1 MGIAWGFDGEHAT
14 DVRPP
19 HSAASKAW
27 AKNESAPGA
36 NDGTR
41 LTAGLANRIV
51 GNIRT
56 LVNAAGSGLTETSDE
71 DVLNAVTALIGAT
84 PPAPHNHD
92 SRYYQQSAVDALLAT
107 RVPIASI
114 VDNLMSTSALVPLSA
129 AQGKVLKDL
138 IDGLGDITPVADLAE
153 ASTLTGLDRGDLVH
167 VGDNGAGKWA
177 RYQVTAAGDGTWAG
191 STRVLL
197 WTQDQAPATHGHVAG
212 DITDSTTDGR
222 AIVTGANFAA
232 IRTLLGLSPPC
243 ANRAAL
249 AAIDTTKITGAYLC
263 ESGREGTWAWRTG
276 DYAAQIAAD
285 TAEGLYLKADSVAA
299 SAGAWVRV
307 YDGAVRPTWFGA
319 PANGVD
325 DDRPALE
332 AIDAIM
338 PYLTTREV
346 DFGNAAYRVSRVSGT
361 DDRWGAKITQSGTK
375 WKGSGASLR
384 RYNTSISS
392 SSNAYPILFVGV
404 PDSNVADP
412 VRDVVIEG
420 FRFIGEDTRHAISG
434 SYVNDLRDAIHCKN
448 TTGFKSL
455 NNTFDAIDSQAIY
468 FQAPACYNY
477 AASRRYNTTKNYD
490 ATIRGCT
497 FNGTPHEVAGRA
509 LIHAIA
515 VEGIDDVDVS
525 HNRFSWCDDAVAG
538 ETTYESLSQ
547 LDGSQWTPV
556 YVGWSLGDVNRSG
569 RGWRITAN
577 HVVGSTEHAFYVSGM
592 DVVVANN
599 TISTERP
606 DLQTTGDMIKCR
618 SKHATIT
625 GNIIRYC
632 ASGIGIHDPARC
644 VTVTGNEISIC
655 ATAITAGAIDIDS
668 VGLSTFISARPWLSS
683 YEPIRDII
691 IAGNVIELPEG
702 EQATSQTGVGL
713 RIYTDSADANYPN
726 GQVQNVKITGN
737 TFRNVK
743 HGVLLFNA
751 LIREVAIDG
760 NSFIGKPF
768 TRAGFNSGT
777 TLYSQAALTVRD
789 SVPTTNEKVVF
800 RNNWV
805 EGFAAVCDSIA
816 SGGTNVDLPRN
827 MSGNH
832 IEYVKRLFGTD
843 TRVLGAANGF
853 SGNTGVFVLQRDWSG
868 HGIGNALGDGATT
881 NSYLRFRFFETGS
894 ELRFYTNDT
903 GTYRTL

>member
-1 MGIAWGFDGEHAT
+1 MTELASYIWGDYNTDRIPSSGFKEPKKRLIREWGTWIEGALLGTSVVGRVIHAT
-14 DVRPP
+14 RASLYADLA
-19 HSAASKAW
+19 HAANTMAW
-27 AKNESAPGA
+27 VWNDPTTAYNGIYAKVGA
-36 NDGTR
+36 SGSGSWTR
-41 LTAGLANRIV
+41 LTDLPYSF
-51 GNIRT
+51 
-56 LVNAAGSGLTETSDE
+56 L
-71 DVLNAVTALIGAT
+71 
-84 PPAPHNHD
+84 
-92 SRYYQQSAVDALLAT
+92 
-107 RVPIASI
+107 
-114 VDNLMSTSALVPLSA
+114 A
-129 AQGKVLKDL
+129 AQND
-138 IDGLGDITPVADLAE
+138 
-153 ASTLTGLDRGDLVH
+153 
-167 VGDNGAGKWA
+167 
-177 RYQVTAAGDGTWAG
+177 GDGTANAIEATTPSPIPDGNGRTLITLPIFATNTNTPVTVEFNEDGSPLTIKTSAGNDPVPGGLVAGMIVAGWKDG
-191 STRVLL
+191 STFRMLS
-197 WTQDQAPATHGHVAG
+197 DQT
-212 DITDSTTDGR
+212 S
-222 AIVTGANFAA
+222 AA
-232 IRTLLGLSPPC
+232 IQAAAEDAADRAEAAAAGIAITTCATRTELK
-243 ANRAAL
+243 AL
-249 AAIDTTKITGAYLC
+249 DPSLRKLAVLREA
-263 ESGREGTWAWRTG
+263 GREGTWVWRTG

-515 VEGIDDVDVS
+515 VEGIDDVDIS

-751 LIREVAIDG
+751 MIREIAIDG

-768 TRAGFNSGT
+768 TRSGFNSGT

-894 ELRFYTNDT
+894 ELRFYTNDS